1 MSFLSTY
8 AAVRFS
14 TGKKAPGVLTPLL
27 KAGGI
32 IVYLFAAVPVHLG
45 LLLRKKALAAT
56 APKHAPPRQ
65 TFPSGRPRNFQD
77 HINDLQE
84 DMK

>member
-8 AAVRFS
+8 AAVRFA
-14 TGKKAPGVLTPLL
+14 GGRKHPGVAGPLL

-56 APKHAPPRQ
+56 APKPAPPRQ